1 MSVFEKTINA
11 FKDRDIDALE
21 NLHHEDFIYVNDY
34 SFSDRADHLAGL
46 KVFIQDTDWHHKTR
60 CVHEDAYTL
69 VMRTERIDENGHV
82 TVSNNVSQIKNG
94 QYYRTMTVSSNLE
107 QRD

>member
-69 VMRTERIDENGHV
+69 VMRTKRIDENGHI

-94 QYYRTMTVSSNLE
+94 QYYRTMTVSSDSE
-107 QRD
+107 

>member
-1 MSVFEKTINA
+1 MSVFEKTIIA

-21 NLHHEDFIYVNDY
+21 NLHHEGFIYVNDY

-60 CVHEDAYTL
+60 CVHEDASYTL
-69 VMRTERIDENGHV
+69 VMRTERIDESGHV

-94 QYYRTMTVSSNLE
+94 QYYRTMTVSSDLE
-107 QRD
+107 

>member
-11 FKDRDIDALE
+11 FKECDINALE
-21 NLHHEDFIYVNDY
+21 HLHHEDFIYVSDY

-46 KVFIQDTDWHHKTR
+46 KVFIQDTDWHHKTI

-69 VMRTERIDENGHV
+69 VMRTEHIDENGDV
-82 TVSNNVSQIKNG
+82 VVSNNISQIKDG
-94 QYYRTMTVSSNLE
+94 QYYRTMTVSSDLE
-107 QRD
+107 

>member
-69 VMRTERIDENGHV
+69 VM
-82 TVSNNVSQIKNG
+82 
-94 QYYRTMTVSSNLE
+94 
-107 QRD
+107 

>member
-69 VMRTERIDENGHV
+69 VMRTERIDENGHL
-82 TVSNNVSQIKNG
+82 TVSNNVSHIKNG
-94 QYYRTMTVSSNLE
+94 QYYRTMTVSSDLE
-107 QRD
+107 